1 HAMSNV
7 LPATATPGLPKDR
20 LENDLADKKPLY
32 SEAEARTESERCL
45 YCVDAPCIKAWPT
58 EIDIPTFIKKIATG
72 NVRGSAKT
80 IFEQNL
86 LGYSCARVCPVE
98 VLCVGSCVYNGWG
111 REPIAIGRLQR
122 FATETATAKGAAP
135 VMKRRIDIG
144 VQSKK
149 VACIGAGPASL
160 AFAGY
165 LALEGHQAVVFER
178 KAVAGGLNTTGIA
191 PYKLHADDAVHEV
204 EFVQGLGV
212 EVVTGVE
219 VADSDGA
226 GRISGK
232 KLLETYDAVF
242 LGVGLG
248 ADTKLG
254 IPGEDGPGVYGA
266 TAWIERMKLEMS
278 SAHKGEIAGKN
289 VIVVGGGNTAI
300 DVARECA
307 QLGALHVA
315 MIYRRGAEHMSG
327 YAHEMEGARL
337 DGVRLVTNVQPVAF
351 VREGDAK
358 SGKLVALR
366 VAKTDENAKPIAG
379 TEHDIPCDMVALAIG
394 QSKLRDIAKQLPG
407 VELDKRGC
415 VACDPKNGQTGNPK
429 VFAGG
434 DCINGGK
441 EVVNAVADGRNAA
454 RTLIER
460 WARLTPNPSPEAGE
474 GRTLAGAE

>member
-1 HAMSNV
+1 MSNASNAK
-7 LPATATPGLPKDR
+7 LPSGVIAPEKR
-20 LENDLADKKPLY
+20 LESELADKKPLY
-32 SEAEARTESERCL
+32 SAAEARAEAERCL
-45 YCVDAPCIKAWPT
+45 YCVDAPCIKACPT

-98 VLCVGSCVYNGWG
+98 VLCVGDCVYNGWG
-111 REPIAIGRLQR
+111 RDPIQIGRLQR
-122 FATETATAKGAAP
+122 FATETATAKGSAP
-135 VMKRRIDIG
+135 VLKRHVDVGRA
-144 VQSKK
+144 SKK

-165 LALEGHQAVVFER
+165 LALEGHQAVVFEK

-191 PYKLHADDAVHEV
+191 PYKLHAEDAMHEV
-204 EFVQGLGV
+204 EFVQSLGV

-219 VADSDGA
+219 VGETDGP
-226 GRISGK
+226 GKISGK

-248 ADTKLG
+248 ADTSLG
-254 IPGEDGPGVYGA
+254 IPGEEGPGVYGA
-266 TAWIERMKLEMS
+266 TAWIEKMKLGMS
-278 SAHKGEIAGKN
+278 VDEKGEIAGKTM
-289 VIVVGGGNTAI
+289 VVVGGGNTAI

-307 QLGALHVA
+307 QLGALDVA
-315 MIYRRGAEHMSG
+315 MLYRRGAEHMSG
-327 YAHEMEGARL
+327 YAHEMEGARI

-351 VREGDAK
+351 VREGNAK
-358 SGKLVALR
+358 AGKLVALR

-379 TEHDIPCDMVALAIG
+379 TEHDIPCDLVALAIG
-394 QSKLRDIAKQLPG
+394 QSKLRDVAKQLPG

-415 VACDPKNGQTGNPK
+415 VACDPKNGQTGNAK

-454 RTLIER
+454 RTLLER
-460 WARLTPNPSPEAGE
+460 W
-474 GRTLAGAE
+474 GASSTNISATQSGTS